1 MCQITTSLLL
11 LFLLCV
17 GAQASDF
24 AAWAKKNPDGS
35 WTKTALEAVST
46 SLLASSIPDDIQRF
60 CPAYQTLDTD
70 KRNMFWVGLLS
81 AMARPESNFKPATK
95 FTESFS
101 DSSGRKVISR
111 GLLQISIESANQS
124 RYGCNIKKAEDLH
137 IPAVNLACSVKILS
151 AWVRSDNVIA
161 TYKIDSENRGG
172 GRYWSVLRESQG
184 HLPELAGFTS
194 RLSFCKQAS

>member
-1 MCQITTSLLL
+1 MPNHYFSSSPVPALRRGTSVRFRRMGKEKPRRLLD
-11 LFLLCV
+11 
-17 GAQASDF
+17 Q
-24 AAWAKKNPDGS
+24 
-35 WTKTALEAVST
+35 TAVEAVST

-81 AMARPESNFKPATK
+81 AMARPESNFEPATK

-172 GRYWSVLRESQG
+172 GRYWSISASHRAICQSLRALRRG
-184 HLPELAGFTS
+184 
-194 RLSFCKQAS
+194 LSFCKQAS

>member
-1 MCQITTSLLL
+1 MPIHYFSSSPVYRSAWMHKCPISPHGQRKIPMALGPRRRLRQFPHLRSLV
-11 LFLLCV
+11 LFPLIFSDS
-17 GAQASDF
+17 AQHTR
-24 AAWAKKNPDGS
+24 P
-35 WTKTALEAVST
+35 
-46 SLLASSIPDDIQRF
+46 
-60 CPAYQTLDTD
+60 LDTD

-95 FTESFS
+95 FTESFP

-161 TYKIDSENRGG
+161 TYKTDRENMGG

-184 HLPELAGFTS
+184 HLPELSGFTS